1 VFYANNLNKLGRQA
15 AMKWKVEFDQSLNY
29 VRVSGID
36 IFDVNLQPVIYRD
49 ILSRRFWEPGT
60 ALLFDNRNVDF
71 GQSGIERMRRASR
84 NYIKFARYFGTGK
97 MALLMKSLVDFGRG
111 RQFEMLSESK
121 GGCRIRSFLL
131 EEEALE
137 WLLASENQ
145 KVDTD
150 KCFLRPTTR
159 LF

>member
-1 VFYANNLNKLGRQA
+1 
-15 AMKWKVEFDQSLNY
+15 MKWKVEFNQPCKY

-49 ILSRRFWEPGT
+49 ILSRNFWEPGM
-60 ALLFDNRNVDF
+60 ALLFDNTNVDF
-71 GQSGIERMRRASR
+71 GASGIERMRRASQ

-121 GGCRIRSFLL
+121 GGCRICSFLD
-131 EEEALE
+131 EGAALE
-137 WLLASENQ
+137 WLLDSEYL
-145 KVDTD
+145 KVESD
-150 KCFLRPTTR
+150 KSLPRPLSR